1 VAATILVCDDRETL
15 RELARGALAGNGYT
29 IIEAGDGDESLELA
43 RSFRPDVIV
52 LDLVLPGRSG
62 LDVLEAV
69 RRDPALAATQVIVCT
84 AAHTFDPAVVDHV
97 GVDRYLPKPYSPTEL
112 ASIVSELLEAR
123 P

>member
-1 VAATILVCDDRETL
+1 MAATILICDDQKTL

-29 IIEAGDGDESLELA
+29 IVEASDGDESLELA
-43 RSFRPDVIV
+43 RSLRPDLIV
-52 LDLVLPGRSG
+52 LDVVLPGRSG

-84 AAHTFDPAVVDHV
+84 AAHTFDPAVAEHV
-97 GVDRYLPKPYSPTEL
+97 GADRYLPKPYSPTEL
-112 ASIVSELLEAR
+112 ASVVSELLEAR